1 MADRSKPSSSER
13 LAEVLGEIDADE
25 LEEAI
30 KAGMETIKKADGFH
44 ESVDGPD
51 DETRYILLKD
61 RLPSHRYHELARTTI
76 TEAVLDVSPREVA
89 TGEVETGR
97 LNAYGS

>member
-1 MADRSKPSSSER
+1 
-13 LAEVLGEIDADE
+13 
-25 LEEAI
+25 
-30 KAGMETIKKADGFH
+30 METIKKADGFH

-51 DETRYILLKD
+51 DETRYILHKD
-61 RLPSHRYHELARTTI
+61 RLPSHRYHELARTI

>member
-1 MADRSKPSSSER
+1 MCEEHGHLIIADGCKPSSSER

-30 KAGMETIKKADGFH
+30 TAGMETIKKADDFH

-51 DETRYILLKD
+51 DETKYILQALLK
-61 RLPSHRYHELARTTI
+61 SYFQTTLI
-76 TEAVLDVSPREVA
+76 PIDCNTIMAAPVDPLVA
-89 TGEVETGR
+89 HT
-97 LNAYGS
+97 

>member
-1 MADRSKPSSSER
+1 
-13 LAEVLGEIDADE
+13 VLGEIDADE

-30 KAGMETIKKADGFH
+30 KAGMETIKKADGFTNPLTGRTTKRDI
-44 ESVDGPD
+44 SSTKIGF
-51 DETRYILLKD
+51 
-61 RLPSHRYHELARTTI
+61 PSHRYHELARTI

-97 LNAYGS
+97 SMHTVLEPARDSG